1 MVTEE
6 EVRDRV
12 VSYLEEIGSNYVK
25 DSITINFSSKEDN
38 DDTVSIGKYE
48 GESFDLYT
56 VGYEI
61 PFPPDV
67 RYYFIDVRADTG
79 ELLYIITPTRF
90 IEIT

>member
-6 EVRDRV
+6 AVRDKV

-25 DSITINFSSKEDN
+25 DSIAIRFRSIKKFDN
-38 DDTVSIGKYE
+38 TVPIGKYE

-79 ELLYIITPTRF
+79 ELLYIITPTSYV
-90 IEIT
+90 EIA